1 MNGIIRLVNLTVLIS
16 CTICSFAQ
24 QGQALTDR
32 LARKMQGYL
41 QKQNETSVY
50 LKCDK
55 DIYIAGEDL
64 WFSAFV
70 LDARSFSLSGLDRI
84 LYLQLVQK
92 GRDSVV
98 WKEMYPVTNGV
109 SGGHVYLPP
118 TLPEGD
124 YLLKACTAHSCFS
137 GRPFFYAVAP
147 VQVVRDL
154 RSIQHYAS
162 LAQSVSLQKGE
173 PVRLD
178 FFPEGGTLVA
188 GLPGRLAFKALNK
201 DGLPVNISGAL
212 LKNGVPVLPVTTT
225 HAGMGSIMFT
235 PEAHTVYTVKID
247 NSRDSV
253 FSIPPVAEEGVVMR
267 LEENNEDSLVFKI
280 AARQAGAVKVLLGI
294 QVRGL
299 LQSIAA
305 GTLKDSLVIKI
316 PVAGM
321 PAGIAAAT
329 LFNEQLQPVARR
341 LVFVRQENRLHICF
355 TGIKEQHYAPK
366 EQVSVKIKT
375 TDSDGKP
382 VPAVLNFRV
391 YDQLFANRK
400 NVRDM
405 VNYYQLST
413 QLGDVVYDPSYYFEH
428 TSTNSRQAMDVL
440 LLAQP
445 VQNYHWSEESLARDT
460 AAQRRILSDSL
471 QAFLLPVNKHRK
483 DKTPVSLLLFNYNK
497 SITQVG
503 TTDNNGLF
511 YITPENLSIGQ
522 RFFVKYFS
530 GNDYD
535 VRVTNPFDTLQ
546 VIEQRLHPVYIL
558 AEKNIVMEDTTI
570 DTSRLQYG
578 QLLEEVVVKAKGRGF
593 GDRYLGY
600 LDSIAK
606 FEGNTDYV
614 GQCGW
619 LNCPAC
625 SGGTKPVEG
634 RMYSELVEPKRSQ
647 VNSHPFSFTET
658 DMRKVVYHYPKYTEE
673 ELLKK
678 FKMAVVKGF
687 SQHKAFYAPDYDIQD
702 KTVPDTRNTL
712 FWNPMIVTDANGEA
726 IIRFF
731 CSDIHSRFTG
741 VAEGV
746 GEEGVLGVGTFD
758 FSVK

>member
-1 MNGIIRLVNLTVLIS
+1 MKGIIHLVNLTVLIS

-24 QGQALTDR
+24 QEQALTDR
-32 LARKMQGYL
+32 LARKMEVDL

-55 DIYIAGEDL
+55 DIYITGEDL
-64 WFSAFV
+64 WFNAFV

-92 GRDSVV
+92 GKDSVV
-98 WKEMYPVTNGV
+98 WKEMYPVSNGV

-137 GRPFFYAVAP
+137 GRPYVYAVAP

-154 RSIQHYAS
+154 RSIKHYTS
-162 LAQSVSLQKGE
+162 FAQSVPLQKGE
-173 PVRLD
+173 SVRLD

-201 DGLPVNISGAL
+201 DRLPVHINGAL

-225 HAGMGSIMFT
+225 HAGMGSIVFT
-235 PEAHTVYTVKID
+235 PEANTVYTVKID
-247 NSRDSV
+247 NSNSV
-253 FSIPPVAEEGVVMR
+253 FRIPQIAEAGIVMR
-267 LEENNEDSLVFKI
+267 LEENKKDSLVFKI
-280 AARQAGAVKVLLGI
+280 AARQTRAAKVLLGI
-294 QVRGL
+294 QVRGM

-341 LVFVRQENRLHICF
+341 LVFVHQENRLHVRF
-355 TGIKEQHYAPK
+355 TGIKEHYAPK
-366 EQVSVKIKT
+366 EQVSIKIKT
-375 TDSDGKP
+375 TDPDGKP
-382 VPAVLNFRV
+382 VPAVLSLRV
-391 YDQLFANRK
+391 YDQLFVNRK
-400 NVRDM
+400 NVRDI

-413 QLGDVVYDPSYYFEH
+413 QFGDRIDDPSAYFEH
-428 TSTNSRQAMDVL
+428 TGNNATQAMDIL
-440 LLAQP
+440 LLTQP
-445 VQNYHWSEESLARDT
+445 MQNYHWSEESLARNT
-460 AAQRRILSDSL
+460 AAQRGMLPDSL
-471 QAFLLPVNKHRK
+471 QAFLLPVNKNRK

-530 GNDYD
+530 GNDYTI
-535 VRVTNPFDTLQ
+535 RVTNPFDTLQ
-546 VIEQRLHPVYIL
+546 VMEQRLPPLYIL
-558 AEKNIVMEDTTI
+558 AEKNIVKEGTAI

-625 SGGTKPVEG
+625 AGGTKPVEG
-634 RMYSELVEPKRSQ
+634 RTYSELVEPKRSQ

-658 DMRKVVYHYPKYTEE
+658 DMRKVVYHYPRYTEE

-687 SQHKAFYAPDYDIQD
+687 SQHKAFYAPDYDTKD

-726 IIRFF
+726 IVRFF
-731 CSDIHSRFTG
+731 CSDVHSRFTG

-746 GEEGVLGVGTFD
+746 GEEGALGVGTFD
-758 FSVK
+758 FNVK